1 MSTVIETLFSDS
13 PFSLSKE
20 EKRRLYEAELFRLTK
35 NSYDSCEN
43 YQKILNT
50 LSFDV
55 NQPHNVEDYPYLP
68 VRLFKE
74 YDLLNVSKE
83 EVVKTMTSSGT
94 TGQKVSKIYLDR
106 ETSTNQT
113 KVLTKICSE
122 FLGNKRR
129 PMLIIDS
136 KAVLKNR
143 NMFSARGA
151 GSIGFSMLGRGAT
164 YALDEEMHLDLDAIS
179 AFLKKY
185 EGEPILLFGFTFII
199 WEHFFKELERL
210 DVKLPL
216 DNSVLIHG
224 GGWKKLIDQQVD
236 NETFKQ
242 CLASR
247 LGDIT
252 VLNYYG
258 MVEQTGSIFM
268 ECECGRLH
276 ASNYS
281 DIIIRN
287 PKDFSVCGVGEK
299 GLVQLVSLL
308 PESYPGH
315 SILTEDIGEL
325 TGEDDCP
332 CGRHGKTFVIHGRIK
347 NAEIRGCSDTYE
359 RK

>member
-1 MSTVIETLFSDS
+1 M
-13 PFSLSKE
+13 
-20 EKRRLYEAELFRLTK
+20 
-35 NSYDSCEN
+35 
-43 YQKILNT
+43 
-50 LSFDV
+50 
-55 NQPHNVEDYPYLP
+55 
-68 VRLFKE
+68 
-74 YDLLNVSKE
+74 
-83 EVVKTMTSSGT
+83 
-94 TGQKVSKIYLDR
+94 
-106 ETSTNQT
+106 
-113 KVLTKICSE
+113 
-122 FLGNKRR
+122 
-129 PMLIIDS
+129 
-136 KAVLKNR
+136 
-143 NMFSARGA
+143 
-151 GSIGFSMLGRGAT
+151 
-164 YALDEEMHLDLDAIS
+164 
-179 AFLKKY
+179 
-185 EGEPILLFGFTFII
+185 
-199 WEHFFKELERL
+199 ERL

-216 DNSVLIHG
+216 DNAVLIHG

-332 CGRHGKTFVIHGRIK
+332 CGRYGKTFVIHGRIK